1 VSLPAFYRHAFTYP
15 KLANNKICHR
25 TKIWLL
31 ADVGP
36 ARSLFMHQ
44 FSNQW
49 ALVTGSSS
57 GIGWGVAQTL
67 AKHKINLILQ
77 GLEAEDQLKDKI
89 ENLKKQTGVKIQ
101 YHSLDFSNSELF
113 QKFLSE
119 LPEHAI
125 LINNAGLQF
134 VSPVQDFPIEKWE
147 LLLKLH
153 LTIPFQL
160 IQNFLKQKLQS
171 GRIINISSVHGLV
184 ASVNKSAYVSAKHGL
199 IGLSKTVALETA
211 GTGVTCNSICPG
223 WVKTP
228 LVENQIL
235 DRSKKENI
243 SFEQASIKLLEE
255 KQPSKTF
262 TEVSDIAELVLFL
275 CSPAG
280 KNITGASM
288 TLDGGWTSQ

>member
-1 VSLPAFYRHAFTYP
+1 MIKKIYR
-15 KLANNKICHR
+15 I

-31 ADVGP
+31 GDVGP
-36 ARSLFMHQ
+36 VRSLIMHQ
-44 FSNQW
+44 FRNQW

-57 GIGWGVAQTL
+57 GIGWGIAQAL
-67 AKHKINLILQ
+67 ANQKINLILQ
-77 GLEAEDQLKDKI
+77 GLESIDQVKDKI
-89 ENLKKQTGVKIQ
+89 DALKKQTGAEIQ
-101 YHSLDFSNSELF
+101 YHSIDFSDKDKL
-113 QKFLSE
+113 QKFLSV
-119 LPEHAI
+119 LPRHTI

-134 VSPVQDFPIEKWE
+134 VSPIQDFPLEKWE
-147 LLLKLH
+147 LLLQLH
-153 LTIPFQL
+153 LTVPFQL
-160 IQNFLKQKLQS
+160 IQNFLKQKNITM

-184 ASVNKSAYVSAKHGL
+184 ASVNKAAYVSAKHGL
-199 IGLSKTVALETA
+199 IGLSKSVALETA

-235 DRSKKENI
+235 DRSKKENVT
-243 SFEQASIKLLEE
+243 FEQASIKLLEE

>member
-1 VSLPAFYRHAFTYP
+1 MIKKIYR
-15 KLANNKICHR
+15 I

-31 ADVGP
+31 GDVGP
-36 ARSLFMHQ
+36 VKSLTMHQ

-57 GIGWGVAQTL
+57 GIGWGIAQAL
-67 AKHKINLILQ
+67 ASQKINLILQ
-77 GLEAEDQLKDKI
+77 GLESIDQVKDKI
-89 ENLKKQTGVKIQ
+89 AALKKQTGAEIQ
-101 YHSLDFSNSELF
+101 YHSIDFSDKDKL
-113 QKFLSE
+113 QKFLSV
-119 LPEHAI
+119 LPHHTI

-134 VSPVQDFPIEKWE
+134 VSPIQDFPLEKWE
-147 LLLKLH
+147 LLLQLH
-153 LTIPFQL
+153 LTVPFQL
-160 IQNFLKQKLQS
+160 IQNFLKQKNITM

-199 IGLSKTVALETA
+199 IGLSKSVALETA
-211 GTGVTCNSICPG
+211 GTGMTCNSICPG
-223 WVKTP
+223 WVKTQ

-235 DRSKKENI
+235 DRSKKENVT
-243 SFEQASIKLLEE
+243 FEQASIKLLEE

>member
-1 VSLPAFYRHAFTYP
+1 MIKKIYR
-15 KLANNKICHR
+15 I

-31 ADVGP
+31 GDVGP
-36 ARSLFMHQ
+36 VKSLTMHQ

-57 GIGWGVAQTL
+57 GIGWGIAQAL
-67 AKHKINLILQ
+67 ANQKINLILQ
-77 GLEAEDQLKDKI
+77 GLESIDQVKDKI
-89 ENLKKQTGVKIQ
+89 AALKKQTGAEIQ
-101 YHSLDFSNSELF
+101 YHSIDFSDKDKL
-113 QKFLSE
+113 QKFLSV
-119 LPEHAI
+119 LPHHTI

-134 VSPVQDFPIEKWE
+134 VSPIQDFPLEKWE
-147 LLLKLH
+147 LLLQLH
-153 LTIPFQL
+153 LTVPFQL
-160 IQNFLKQKLQS
+160 IQNFLKQKNITM

-199 IGLSKTVALETA
+199 IGLSKSVALETA

-223 WVKTP
+223 WVKTQ

-235 DRSKKENI
+235 DRSKKENVT
-243 SFEQASIKLLEE
+243 FEQASIKLLEE

>member
-1 VSLPAFYRHAFTYP
+1 M
-15 KLANNKICHR
+15 N
-25 TKIWLL
+25 
-31 ADVGP
+31 
-36 ARSLFMHQ
+36 Q
-44 FSNQW
+44 FNNQW

-57 GIGWGVAQTL
+57 GIGWGIAQAL
-67 AKHKINLILQ
+67 AKQKINLILQ
-77 GLEAEDQLKDKI
+77 GLETEDQVKDKI
-89 ENLKKQTGVKIQ
+89 ENLKNQTGVNIQ
-101 YHSLDFSNSELF
+101 YHSVDFSDKAKF
-113 QKFLSE
+113 QKFLLA
-119 LPEHAI
+119 LPAHSI

-147 LLLKLH
+147 LLLQLH
-153 LTIPFQL
+153 LTVPFML
-160 IQNFLKQKLQS
+160 IQNFLKQKPS
-171 GRIINISSVHGLV
+171 NIGRIINISSVHGLV

-228 LVENQIL
+228 LVENQIQ
-235 DRSKKENI
+235 DRAKKENI
-243 SFEQASIKLLEE
+243 SIEQASVKLLEE

>member
-1 VSLPAFYRHAFTYP
+1 M
-15 KLANNKICHR
+15 N

-31 ADVGP
+31 GVVGP
-36 ARSLFMHQ
+36 ARRLHMHQ
-44 FSNQW
+44 FDNSW

-57 GIGWGVAQTL
+57 GIGWGIAQAL
-67 AKHKINLILQ
+67 ANHKINLILQ
-77 GLEAEDQLKDKI
+77 GLETEDQIRDKI
-89 ENLKKQTGVKIQ
+89 DTLKKQTGVDIQ
-101 YHSLDFSNSELF
+101 YHSVDFSNTEHF
-113 QKFLSE
+113 QNFLSK
-119 LPEHAI
+119 LPFHTV
-125 LINNAGLQF
+125 LINNAGLQY
-134 VSPVQDFPIEKWE
+134 VSPVQDFPVEKWE
-147 LLLKLH
+147 LLLQLH
-153 LTIPFQL
+153 LTVPFKL
-160 IQNFLKQKLQS
+160 IQNFLKQKNVRM

-211 GTGVTCNSICPG
+211 GTGITCNSICPG

-243 SFEQASIKLLEE
+243 SFEQASVKLLEE

-262 TEVSDIAELVLFL
+262 TEVSDIADLVLFL

-280 KNITGASM
+280 KNITGSSM

>member
-1 VSLPAFYRHAFTYP
+1 MIKKIYR
-15 KLANNKICHR
+15 I

-31 ADVGP
+31 GDVGP
-36 ARSLFMHQ
+36 VKSLTMHQ

-57 GIGWGVAQTL
+57 GIGWGIAQAL
-67 AKHKINLILQ
+67 ASQKINLILQ
-77 GLEAEDQLKDKI
+77 GLESIDQVKDKI
-89 ENLKKQTGVKIQ
+89 AALKKQTGAEIQ
-101 YHSLDFSNSELF
+101 YHSIDFSDKDKL
-113 QKFLSE
+113 QKFLSV
-119 LPEHAI
+119 LPHHTI

-134 VSPVQDFPIEKWE
+134 VSPIQDFPLEKWE
-147 LLLKLH
+147 LLLQLH
-153 LTIPFQL
+153 LTVPFQL
-160 IQNFLKQKLQS
+160 IQNFLKQKNITM

-199 IGLSKTVALETA
+199 IGLSKSVALETA

-223 WVKTP
+223 WVKTQ

-235 DRSKKENI
+235 DRSKKENVT
-243 SFEQASIKLLEE
+243 FEQASIKLLEE

>member
-1 VSLPAFYRHAFTYP
+1 MI
-15 KLANNKICHR
+15 KKICR
-25 TKIWLL
+25 ITKIWLL
-31 ADVGP
+31 GDVGP
-36 ARSLFMHQ
+36 VRSLIMHQ

-57 GIGWGVAQTL
+57 GIGWGIAQVL
-67 AKHKINLILQ
+67 ANQKINLILQ
-77 GLEAEDQLKDKI
+77 GLESLDLVKDKI
-89 ENLKKQTGVKIQ
+89 DALKKQSGVEIQ
-101 YHSLDFSNSELF
+101 YHSVDFSDKNKL
-113 QKFLSE
+113 QKFLSL
-119 LPEHAI
+119 LPHHTI

-134 VSPVQDFPIEKWE
+134 VSPIQDFPLQKWE
-147 LLLKLH
+147 LLLQLH
-153 LTIPFQL
+153 LTVPFQL
-160 IQNFLKQKLQS
+160 IQNFLNQKNIKI

-199 IGLSKTVALETA
+199 IGLTKTVALETA
-211 GTGVTCNSICPG
+211 GTGITCNSICPG

-235 DRSKKENI
+235 DRSKKENLT
-243 SFEQASIKLLEE
+243 FEQASVKLLEE

-280 KNITGASM
+280 KNITGSSM